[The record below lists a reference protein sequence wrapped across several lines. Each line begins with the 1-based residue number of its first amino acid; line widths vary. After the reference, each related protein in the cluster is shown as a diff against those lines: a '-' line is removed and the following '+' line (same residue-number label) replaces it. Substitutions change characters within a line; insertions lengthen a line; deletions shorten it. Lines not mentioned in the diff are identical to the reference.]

1 MEGLVTRRDGLR
13 LILVTNLDEE
23 VGLGLREKGFRDLLE
38 TTMVKFLVEI
48 SCGGPGR
55 SKY

>member
-13 LILVTNLDEE
+13 LILVTHLDEE

-48 SCGGPGR
+48 SCGGSGR